1 MFLLA
6 GNASFARC
14 GFGPWRFL
22 FLIAMAEKCIAEV
35 TVRLADT
42 LKRDLQDLAMH
53 DDRSLSDMIRVL
65 LEQSVYGLKHRRD
78 EACALSDSCGARR
91 DK

>member
-1 MFLLA
+1 M
-6 GNASFARC
+6 
-14 GFGPWRFL
+14 P
-22 FLIAMAEKCIAEV
+22 EKCIAEV
-35 TVRLADT
+35 TVRLGDT

-78 EACALSDSCGARR
+78 EACAHAESCRAMRGN
-91 DK
+91 